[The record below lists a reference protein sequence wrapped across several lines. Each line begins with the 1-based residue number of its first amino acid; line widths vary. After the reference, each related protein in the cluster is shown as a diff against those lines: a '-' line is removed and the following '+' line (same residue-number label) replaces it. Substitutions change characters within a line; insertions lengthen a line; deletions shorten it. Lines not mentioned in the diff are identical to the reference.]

1 MFTAPGERVRR
12 PSTAILPTR
21 FYVARRTLEARAGR
35 SAGRSLPWHGRG
47 LGFKSRPVH
56 SNNSFLGSLE

>member
-1 MFTAPGERVRR
+1 MLY
-12 PSTAILPTR
+12 ICQ
-21 FYVARRTLEARAGR
+21 RAGR

-56 SNNSFLGSLE
+56 YQTFIKKFEQKRQPLVGLIGPESPISPSESWTQG